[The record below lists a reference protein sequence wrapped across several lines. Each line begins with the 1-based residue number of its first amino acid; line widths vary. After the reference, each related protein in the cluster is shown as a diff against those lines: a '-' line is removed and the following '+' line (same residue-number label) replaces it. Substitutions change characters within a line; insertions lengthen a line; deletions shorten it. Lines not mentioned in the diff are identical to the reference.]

1 MIVRVEQDQCADV
14 HAGVLRREDSSS
26 CRRRREAAS
35 FLQEKI
41 SSRRLNSAPLRNAL
55 DASPGGPG
63 SRRRMMFR
71 SVTRSISIHYAIE
84 SQKDLAG
91 ASIEFDVRQ
100 AGNIDAA

>member
-1 MIVRVEQDQCADV
+1 MPQATGSGELLT
-14 HAGVLRREDSSS
+14 GKNLKPTPE
-26 CRRRREAAS
+26 
-35 FLQEKI
+35 FG
-41 SSRRLNSAPLRNAL
+41 APAHAL